1 MVKALSAVDAR
12 CIVVMKS
19 RVPLVRVSWPEMDGC
34 FFFFSFFFPR
44 KSRDIAAPRP
54 VTCTRG
60 ISDIAIDR
68 LHVKCRH
75 SRSLD
80 VHFARTNAVKSD

>member
-19 RVPLVRVSWPEMDGC
+19 RVPLVRVSWPEMDDC
-34 FFFFSFFFPR
+34 FFFPLFFPR
-44 KSRDIAAPRP
+44 KSRDIAALRP
-54 VTCTRG
+54 VMCTRG
-60 ISDIAIDR
+60 VSDIATDR

-75 SRSLD
+75 SRSPD
-80 VHFARTNAVKSD
+80 VHFARASAVKSD

>member
-19 RVPLVRVSWPEMDGC
+19 RAPLVRVSRPEMDGY
-34 FFFFSFFFPR
+34 FFFFFFYKNR
-44 KSRDIAAPRP
+44 VTLLL
-54 VTCTRG
+54 VTCMCG
-60 ISDIAIDR
+60 VSDIVTDR

-75 SRSLD
+75 SRSRD
-80 VHFARTNAVKSD
+80 VHFVGASVVKFD